1 MIQSRIRE
9 LKCMRTFASKGSHVD
24 ECTPVYQHMMH
35 ILDEEI
41 KNTTYIADA
50 RKNGATKPGWLSMA
64 GLNGYAK
71 SFTYIY
77 LIICGS
83 TGAVKIGRADDVK
96 KRMAGLQV
104 SSPSKLSVLCHFRA
118 PSVFE
123 GVLHTIFSKS
133 RIRGEWF
140 SITDELLDLAEIGND
155 QNYMGVLR
163 YCKEM
168 LERNKPVDG
177 LNGQE

>member
-1 MIQSRIRE
+1 MIRSRIRE
-9 LKCMRTFASKGSHVD
+9 LKCTRSFASKGSHVD
-24 ECTPVYQHMMH
+24 ECIPVYQHMMH
-35 ILDEEI
+35 MLDEEI

-50 RKNGATKPGWLSMA
+50 RKHGAARPDWLARA

-77 LIICGS
+77 FIVCGA

-96 KRMAGLQV
+96 KRLSGLQV
-104 SSPSKLSVLCHFRA
+104 SSPGKLSLLCHFRA

-140 SITDELLDLAEIGND
+140 SITDALLDLAEIGND
-155 QNYMGVLR
+155 QNYMGVLA

-168 LERNKPVDG
+168 LERNKPVDDF
-177 LNGQE
+177 NGPA

>member
-1 MIQSRIRE
+1 M
-9 LKCMRTFASKGSHVD
+9 
-24 ECTPVYQHMMH
+24 PVYEHMMH
-35 ILDEEI
+35 MIDEEI
-41 KNTTYIADA
+41 KNTTYIAEA
-50 RKNGATKPGWLSMA
+50 RQNGAARPHWLARA

-77 LIICGS
+77 FIICCA

-96 KRMAGLQV
+96 KRLSGLQI
-104 SSPSKLSVLCHFRA
+104 SSPGKLSLLCHFRA

-155 QNYMGVLR
+155 QNYMGVLN
-163 YCKEM
+163 YCKDM

-177 LNGQE
+177 FNGLP